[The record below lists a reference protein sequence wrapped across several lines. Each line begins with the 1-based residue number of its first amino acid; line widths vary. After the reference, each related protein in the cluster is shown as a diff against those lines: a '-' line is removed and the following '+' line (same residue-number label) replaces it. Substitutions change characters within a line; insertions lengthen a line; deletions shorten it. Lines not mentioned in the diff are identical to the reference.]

1 MIIEEKYDLYDND
14 ESVYIPLTKI
24 CNEYADITINT
35 LKRLGFEETENYFDD
50 INLFYESITNQHY
63 DVFTESGKNDPE
75 KTYKNNLTA
84 TQVFFK
90 SLVMSDMIIIMCAQ
104 CAQDIAITIKYNG
117 INDKSK
123 EKIAHIFSEYMI
135 KINKK
140 IDYNKIAKQLGG
152 AVYASDKLRKATQ
165 LLLAVCMINMI
176 EDAFLTTIFHS
187 AGHAICVIVLAPINE
202 EIGKQISIK
211 GGFMTE
217 YFFVFNTYEFTSY
230 VFGGTSVIM
239 RIPAIILHA
248 VTTAVQWCHSH
259 PDLIGVDPKDR
270 KKVEE
275 KSSLIGTIIGIL
287 IHGSF
292 NAIAIATGNG

>member
-1 MIIEEKYDLYDND
+1 MIIEEKYYDLCD
-14 ESVYIPLTKI
+14 ESVYIQLTKL
-24 CNEYADITINT
+24 CNEYADITVNT
-35 LKRLGFEETENYFDD
+35 LKRLDFEEYENYSSD
-50 INLFYESITNQHY
+50 INPFYESIVNQSY
-63 DVFTESGKNDPE
+63 DVFTESGKNDPD
-75 KTYKNNLTA
+75 KIYKNNLSA
-84 TQVFFK
+84 SQVFFK
-90 SLVMSDMIIIMCAQ
+90 SLVMSDIIIIMCAQ
-104 CAQDIAITIKYNG
+104 CAQDIAIAIKYNG

-140 IDYNKIAKQLGG
+140 IDYNKVAKQLGG

-211 GGFMTE
+211 GNFMTE

-230 VFGGTSVIM
+230 VFGGTSIIM

-248 VTTAVQWCHSH
+248 VTTAVQWCHNH

-292 NAIAIATGNG
+292 NAIAVATGHG